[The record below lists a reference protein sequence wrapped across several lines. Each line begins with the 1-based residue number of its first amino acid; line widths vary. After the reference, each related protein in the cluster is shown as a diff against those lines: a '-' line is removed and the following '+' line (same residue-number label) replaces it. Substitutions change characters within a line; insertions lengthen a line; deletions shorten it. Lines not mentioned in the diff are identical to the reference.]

1 MSCAAKSAQ
10 LPHQSAAPGQHL
22 GTAEKAHSAP
32 PDDASDFV
40 LYIIHHQSTLW
51 NCQLFLA
58 EIMAISCGHKL
69 IRGAGEKQAGGGG
82 VPWYISNQ
90 AASTKYWSNFL
101 CPKSFACCHVQF
113 AVWLICLG
121 LERGRRWE
129 EGNGRSDR
137 NNVQLPLHLQLNA
150 GKHLLPLPSI
160 ASIFLF
166 VSSYVSPAFFF
177 SFRSRVNFGMTFH
190 RCRLSWSIESNL
202 LWNEGELY
210 EWASRQLSH
219 SLALPLSL
227 SLWSAAQFFWSSN
240 ELDFGAE
247 ERPYERSVQ
256 APDDLL
262 HFAFALNCECD
273 F

>member
-1 MSCAAKSAQ
+1 M
-10 LPHQSAAPGQHL
+10 
-22 GTAEKAHSAP
+22 
-32 PDDASDFV
+32 
-40 LYIIHHQSTLW
+40 
-51 NCQLFLA
+51 
-58 EIMAISCGHKL
+58 
-69 IRGAGEKQAGGGG
+69 RGEV

-90 AASTKYWSNFL
+90 AVSTKYWSNFL

-113 AVWLICLG
+113 AVWLICSG

-227 SLWSAAQFFWSSN
+227 SLSEAPHNSFDLQTNSTLARRRDLMKDRYKRLTTCCTLHSLWIVSVIFKSVLHGKKTTIYHRSTDPTNHSATPLTDPSPHRWRAAIGLQTIREPAIASPWLRF
-240 ELDFGAE
+240 
-247 ERPYERSVQ
+247 R
-256 APDDLL
+256 
-262 HFAFALNCECD
+262 
-273 F
+273 